1 MSTSSQSADGSV
13 IVTPETKGRKFA
25 LIVPSTNT
33 SVEREFHH
41 IRPQDCSWHTGRILI
56 KAVALDS
63 AEAFG
68 LFRED
73 LNAALPSALEVVM
86 TCDPDYIVM
95 GMSAETFWGGV
106 AGNAE
111 FEQRVRDLTGLGVT
125 TGATAAGEALKAFGA
140 RRIGVV
146 TPYQPVGDE
155 QVVDY
160 FTELGFDVAAIHGLK
175 SASATSIA
183 DETPETI
190 RDAFLAVDGPDV
202 DALIQCG
209 TNLEAIAVAAELERE
224 LGKPVVAIN
233 LATIWH
239 ALRVNGIDDKIA
251 GYGSLLERF

>member
-1 MSTSSQSADGSV
+1 MSAA
-13 IVTPETKGRKFA
+13 KGPKLA
-25 LIVPSTNT
+25 LMVPSTNT
-33 SVEREFHH
+33 SVEREYHH
-41 IRPQDCSWHTGRILI
+41 IRPQDLSWHTGRIMI
-56 KAVALDS
+56 KAPALDS

-68 LFRED
+68 KFREC
-73 LNAALPSALEVVM
+73 LNEALPDALEVAM
-86 TCDPDYIVM
+86 TCRPDYIVM

-106 AGNAE
+106 QGNAA
-111 FEQRVRDLTGLGVT
+111 FEQNVRDLTGLEVS

-155 QVVDY
+155 QVVAY
-160 FTELGFDVAAIHGLK
+160 FTELGFEVAAITGLC

-190 RDAFLAVDGPDV
+190 REAFLSVDGPDV

-209 TNLEAIAVAAELERE
+209 TNLEAMAVAAELEKE
-224 LGKPVVAIN
+224 LGKPVIAIN

-239 ALRVNGIDDKIA
+239 ALRANGIEDRIA
-251 GYGSLLERF
+251 GHGSLLELH